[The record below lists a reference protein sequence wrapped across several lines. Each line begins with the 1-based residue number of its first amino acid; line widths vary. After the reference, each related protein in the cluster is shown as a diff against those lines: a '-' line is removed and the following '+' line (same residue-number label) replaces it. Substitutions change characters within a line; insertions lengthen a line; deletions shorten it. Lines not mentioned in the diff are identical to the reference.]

1 MVERSYSNSD
11 LAEII
16 KNALTLALRRGG
28 LENGRA
34 AGRMLVE
41 GFDLNTAF
49 AALRRHLHHSR
60 AEASP
65 VDARTHPNAWWATV
79 YRQQQRSAAALPVVR
94 AEALAI
100 LRAALTPTG
109 PFVTIPKLGNAF
121 HIRYRSLITGIE
133 NGISYSSDI
142 IEIVTDDGIL
152 AGSNVVML
160 LRPTKH
166 PGGPRAVPQKLID
179 KLDRKACA
187 TLTAEGK
194 PLKKE
199 ARANLIKPDLATK
212 GYVLAEGTIKNRLKA
227 KRP

>member
-11 LAEII
+11 LVEII
-16 KNALTLALRRGG
+16 KNALALALRRGG
-28 LENGRA
+28 LENGKA
-34 AGRMLVE
+34 ADRMLAE

-65 VDARTHPNAWWATV
+65 VDARTDPNAWWAAV
-79 YRQQQRSAAALPVVR
+79 YRQQERSAAALPVLR

-121 HIRYRSLITGIE
+121 HIRYRSVITGIE

-152 AGSNVVML
+152 PGSSVVML
-160 LRPTKH
+160 LRPA
-166 PGGPRAVPQKLID
+166 PASQELID
-179 KLDRKACA
+179 ELDQDACA
-187 TLTAEGK
+187 TLATDGK
-194 PLKKE
+194 PLMKK
-199 ARANLIKPDLATK
+199 ARASLIQRALAAK
-212 GYVLAEGTIKNRLKA
+212 GLTLAVGTIQNRLKA

>member
-11 LAEII
+11 LVEII
-16 KNALTLALRRGG
+16 KNALALALRRGG
-28 LENGRA
+28 LENGKA
-34 AGRMLVE
+34 ADRMLAE

-65 VDARTHPNAWWATV
+65 VDARTDPNAWWAAV
-79 YRQQQRSAAALPVVR
+79 YRQQQRSAAALPVLR

-121 HIRYRSLITGIE
+121 HIRYRSVITGIE

-152 AGSNVVML
+152 PGSSVVML
-160 LRPTKH
+160 LRPA
-166 PGGPRAVPQKLID
+166 PASQELID
-179 KLDRKACA
+179 ELDQDACA
-187 TLTAEGK
+187 TLATEGK
-194 PLKKE
+194 PLMKK
-199 ARANLIKPDLATK
+199 ARASLIQRALAAK
-212 GYVLAEGTIKNRLKA
+212 GRTLAVGTIQNRLKA